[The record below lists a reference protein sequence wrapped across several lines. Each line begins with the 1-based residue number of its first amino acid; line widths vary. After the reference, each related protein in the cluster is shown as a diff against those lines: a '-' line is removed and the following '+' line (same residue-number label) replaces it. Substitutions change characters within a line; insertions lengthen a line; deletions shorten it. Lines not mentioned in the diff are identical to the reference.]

1 MAKSNNVRSLKT
13 LKHIA
18 DNFGKDKS
26 KPKKKERFLDK
37 IFDKS
42 EAELAKELAKDPVE
56 MLDEGEAP
64 MDDFPSE
71 KEVDLEPAPE
81 VTPRMLD
88 VRPITKRYDGIKQN
102 VVVFS
107 GGFDSTLI
115 LVDLLE
121 KGFKPRLLTFQCKQF
136 GENLHYVSEM
146 AAQQKI
152 LEYLAK
158 KYDYTPSRDYIRL
171 EGDLI
176 GWTGSEPALFQQPFM
191 TSMVSIGG
199 RNNSCY
205 HFGYHRGDDFWHSSH
220 NILAAQEH
228 LLAVAGQKNIM
239 FSFPLQYFTKADI
252 IRMLNYYHFPTDL
265 CTFCYSPTYKGRCG
279 QCVAC
284 QTYDKAIDEI
294 TRTSGA
300 YKKLYY
306 PEGFIDSVPK
316 KSSSWDD

>member
-1 MAKSNNVRSLKT
+1 MTKSNNVRSLKT

-42 EAELAKELAKDPVE
+42 AEELAKDPVE
-56 MLDEGEAP
+56 MLDEGESP
-64 MDDFPSE
+64 MDDLPSE

-152 LEYLAK
+152 LEYLA
-158 KYDYTPSRDYIRL
+158 
-171 EGDLI
+171 
-176 GWTGSEPALFQQPFM
+176 
-191 TSMVSIGG
+191 
-199 RNNSCY
+199 N
-205 HFGYHRGDDFWHSSH
+205 
-220 NILAAQEH
+220 
-228 LLAVAGQKNIM
+228 
-239 FSFPLQYFTKADI
+239 
-252 IRMLNYYHFPTDL
+252 
-265 CTFCYSPTYKGRCG
+265 
-279 QCVAC
+279 
-284 QTYDKAIDEI
+284 
-294 TRTSGA
+294 
-300 YKKLYY
+300 
-306 PEGFIDSVPK
+306 
-316 KSSSWDD
+316 